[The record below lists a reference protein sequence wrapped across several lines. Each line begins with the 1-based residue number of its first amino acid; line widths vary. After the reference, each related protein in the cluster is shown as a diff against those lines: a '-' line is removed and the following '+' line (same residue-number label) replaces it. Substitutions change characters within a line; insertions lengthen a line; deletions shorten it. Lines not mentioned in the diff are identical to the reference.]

1 MARLIQKSGYIKSG
15 SATGYMKYIATRT
28 GVEKISGTGPP
39 TAGQKKLIQKIL
51 KDFPDATELFE
62 HEDYLKNPTVST
74 ASEFIAMAIDSHVHE
89 MQPKDGYMK
98 YIATRPRVEKRG
110 DHGLFS
116 SSDSVSL
123 PNALAELEAHEGNVW
138 TIIYSL
144 HREDAESHAYENSE
158 AWRSLIHKNVAQLA
172 GAMKIRPNHFHW
184 YAAFHNEGHH
194 PHIHMMIWSSD
205 PKEGFLT
212 KDGIAKMRSVLTN
225 DIFEDELHELYVRKD
240 VSRKE
245 VSFATRQSLRAL
257 LTKMD
262 AGMLNNPVIAEKMTE
277 LVKVLGEAK
286 GKKQYGYLPKPA
298 KRLVNSILDEL
309 SKEPDV
315 AQCYETWLQIQE
327 ELYGF
332 YGSEKNKPRKLSA
345 QNELRSIKNIVV
357 AEAENIRL
365 GRFTFED
372 EKMRDDPAP
381 PEHEGRRQP
390 LSAFRKAKQ
399 IIQNEQSSQEEKTAA
414 VNLLKS
420 LWESSGYDVAAHYL
434 GKLFRDGRRIQYDPE
449 AAADWF
455 RRSASTGNSFS
466 QYALGKILLK
476 TNPDEALQWFERSAA
491 QGNQYAQYRL
501 GKMYLNGEGAEKNI
515 QKAVEN
521 LKASADQGNQYAQ
534 YTLGKVFL
542 KGDGVKRDA
551 ENARKWFEQ
560 SAAQGNEYA
569 RFFLNHM
576 DSCINPS
583 VLVSATRLLHHMS
596 RIFRDNSVFPGK
608 QMYFHIDSQRQ
619 KELMEQR
626 YAAGHSLDDHE
637 DSENNKYQQT
647 M

>member
-1 MARLIQKSGYIKSG
+1 MARLIQKSGYIKNG
-15 SATGYMKYIATRT
+15 SAAGYMKYIATRT
-28 GVEKISGTGPP
+28 GVEKIAGTGRP

-51 KDFPDATELFE
+51 KDFPDSVELFE
-62 HEDYLKNPTVST
+62 YEDYLRDPTVSS
-74 ASEFIAMAIDSHVHE
+74 ASEFIAMAIDSNVHE

-98 YIATRPRVEKRG
+98 YIATRPRVEMRG

-144 HREDAESHAYENSE
+144 HREDAATYDYENSE

-172 GAMKIRPNHFHW
+172 GAMKIRPSHFHW

-194 PHIHMMIWSSD
+194 PHIHMLVWSSD
-205 PKEGFLT
+205 PREGFLT
-212 KDGIAKMRSVLTN
+212 KEGIAKMRSVLTN

-245 VSFATRQSLRAL
+245 VSVAAKQTLRAL
-257 LTKMD
+257 LSKMD
-262 AGMLNNPVIAEKMTE
+262 AGMLDNPAIAEKMTE
-277 LVKVLGEAK
+277 LIKVLGEAK

-298 KRLVNSILDEL
+298 KQLVNSILEEL
-309 SKEPDV
+309 GKEPDV

-332 YGSEKNKPRKLSA
+332 YGSKKDKPRLLST
-345 QNELRSIKNIVV
+345 QKEFHSIKNIIVT
-357 AEAENIRL
+357 EAENLRL

-372 EKMRDDPAP
+372 EKMRDDPDP
-381 PEHEGRRQP
+381 PEYESPRQP

-399 IIQNEQSSQEEKTAA
+399 VILNDRSSQAEKIAA

-420 LWESSGYDVAAHYL
+420 LWESNGYDVAAHFL
-434 GKLFRDGRRIQYDPE
+434 GKLYRDGRRIPYDPE
-449 AAADWF
+449 TAVEWF
-455 RRSASTGNSFS
+455 RCSASADNSYS
-466 QYALGKILLK
+466 QYALGKMLLK
-476 TNPDEALQWFERSAA
+476 TNPEEARQWFERSAA
-491 QGNQYAQYRL
+491 HGNQYAQYRL
-501 GKMYLNGEGAEKNI
+501 GKMYLNGEHTEKDI
-515 QKAVEN
+515 QKAVEY
-521 LKASADQGNQYAQ
+521 LKTAADQGNQYAQ
-534 YTLGKVFL
+534 YTLGKLFL
-542 KGDGVKRDA
+542 KGEGVKQDT
-551 ENARKWFEQ
+551 ESARQWFEQ

-569 RFFLNHM
+569 KFILQRM
-576 DSCINPS
+576 DYRIDPS
-583 VLVSATRLLHHMS
+583 ILMSATRLLHHMS
-596 RIFRDNSVFPGK
+596 RIFRDNSMLPGK

-637 DSENNKYQQT
+637 DTENNKYQQT